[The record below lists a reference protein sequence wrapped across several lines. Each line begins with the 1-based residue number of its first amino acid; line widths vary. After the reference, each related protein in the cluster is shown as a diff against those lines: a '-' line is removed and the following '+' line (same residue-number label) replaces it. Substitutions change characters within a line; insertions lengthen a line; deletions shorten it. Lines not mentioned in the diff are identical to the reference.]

1 MGSGIG
7 KYEICQEDIFDVN
20 RGTEVDRNVRSL
32 EMHLEYL

>member
-1 MGSGIG
+1 MGSGIS